1 MNPLDLAWS
10 ILKNIDDKLEESRE
24 ERQKRVNSVVD
35 NIVAYQKEQE
45 MMRLLA
51 QQQAQREGERAQK
64 ETLGTIDRKALDDAG
79 GRDMIEESRR
89 QAEEAEAAAAAN
101 KETFAER
108 QKRLEE
114 EHKVKLA
121 ELKQEQ
127 RRRQGR

>member
-35 NIVAYQKEQE
+35 NIVAYHNEQE
-45 MMRLLA
+45 MMKIKRLLA

-64 ETLGTIDRKALDDAG
+64 ETLATIDREALDDAG

-89 QAEEAEAAAAAN
+89 QAEEAEAAAAAT
-101 KETFAER
+101 KQSFAER
-108 QKRLEE
+108 QK
-114 EHKVKLA
+114 
-121 ELKQEQ
+121 
-127 RRRQGR
+127 G

>member
-89 QAEEAEAAAAAN
+89 
-101 KETFAER
+101 
-108 QKRLEE
+108 
-114 EHKVKLA
+114 
-121 ELKQEQ
+121 
-127 RRRQGR
+127 